1 MIHPTVLRRMLPTIV
16 PLVCDWVASVER
28 DLWNSARPLTD
39 QERADAVQMGVQKP
53 DSIRIAIVD
62 ELPEPSPELKHL
74 AEQLRILTP
83 TTNSLTYSHL
93 IVIKRSAPHQDELVQ
108 HGLVHA
114 LQVERCGSVRAFL
127 REYFEQCL
135 EYGKDNCPM
144 ELEVRSKV
152 SHLYVSPNV

>member
-39 QERADAVQMGVQKP
+39 QERAEAVQMGVLKP
-53 DSIRIAIVD
+53 DSIRVAIVD
-62 ELPEPSPELKHL
+62 ELPEPSAELKLL

-93 IVIKRSAPHQDELVQ
+93 IVIKRSAPNQDEMVQ

-114 LQVERCGSVRAFL
+114 LQIERCGSVRTFL
-127 REYFEQCL
+127 REYFAQCL
-135 EYGKDNCPM
+135 EYGKENCPM

-152 SHLYVSPNV
+152 SQLCLSPNV

>member
-1 MIHPTVLRRMLPTIV
+1 MIHPMVWNRMLPTIV
-16 PLVCDWVASVER
+16 PLVCDWVVSVER

-39 QERADAVQMGVQKP
+39 QERAAAVQMGVQKP
-53 DSIRIAIVD
+53 DFIRIAVVD

-93 IVIKRSAPHQDELVQ
+93 IVIKRSAPHQGELVQ
-108 HGLVHA
+108 HGLVHV

-135 EYGKDNCPM
+135 EYGKENCPM
-144 ELEVRSKV
+144 ELEVRANV
-152 SHLYVSPNV
+152 SRLCTQPNA